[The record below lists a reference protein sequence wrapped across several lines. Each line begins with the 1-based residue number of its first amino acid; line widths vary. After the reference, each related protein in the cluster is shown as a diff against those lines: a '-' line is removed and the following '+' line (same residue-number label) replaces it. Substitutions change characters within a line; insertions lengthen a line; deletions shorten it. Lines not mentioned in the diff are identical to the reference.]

1 MKVADVDDECLNFI
15 PLMFCSQTL
24 NEQLCVQIA
33 ETVRNPAQD
42 RNQRFL
48 AASFS
53 RQDPGRAR
61 TYARP
66 GLKDMY

>member
-1 MKVADVDDECLNFI
+1 
-15 PLMFCSQTL
+15 MFCFQGL
-24 NEQLCVQIA
+24 NEQLCMQIA
-33 ETVRNPAQD
+33 ETVRNSAQE

-53 RQDPGRAR
+53 RQDHGRAR

-66 GLKDMY
+66 GLKDLY